1 MAALPDFTDTSR
13 FPTFATIP
21 EAGGEAPPPPEPW
34 YLLARIKDDM
44 TITKPTLVALDR
56 AGSPFALL
64 FEGFDRDGI
73 DLKGRGLKK
82 GATVVVPRALRTPPA
97 TEGKRGFVRVDKP
110 DADSVKAIPGPLERV
125 LELGS
130 GSGSA
135 APAAGCSSCGADG
148 QDEQAKLAKCTGC
161 GRARYCGKDC
171 QVKGWNEG
179 HKGDCKIYKALDSIF
194 SPSA

>member
-1 MAALPDFTDTSR
+1 MAAALPDFGDTSR

-21 EAGGEAPPPPEPW
+21 EAGGEAPEPQEPW

-73 DLKGRGLKK
+73 DLKARGLKK

-97 TEGKRGFVRVDKP
+97 TEGKRGFVRVDKA
-110 DADSVKAIPGPLERV
+110 DAGSVKAIPGPLERV

-130 GSGSA
+130 GSA
-135 APAAGCSSCGADG
+135 TPVDGCSSCGA
-148 QDEQAKLAKCTGC
+148 DEQAKLAKCTGC

-194 SPSA
+194 IPST